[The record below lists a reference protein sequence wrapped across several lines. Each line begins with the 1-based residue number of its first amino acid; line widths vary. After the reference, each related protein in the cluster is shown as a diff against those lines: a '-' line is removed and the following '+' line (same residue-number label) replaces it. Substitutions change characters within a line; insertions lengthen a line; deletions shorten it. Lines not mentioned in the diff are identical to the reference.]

1 MYEYALLLL
10 LGAIA
15 VAWFNNR
22 KAQEIAV
29 ARCRHACKNAG
40 LQFLDDV
47 APISRFKLVRDDGG
61 TLRLQRRYSFDYTTA
76 QGERR
81 SGSLVMLGRK
91 PVALQIEGRTV
102 FETDDRRP

>member
-1 MYEYALLLL
+1 MYEYVLLLL
-10 LGAIA
+10 FGAIA

-29 ARCRHACKNAG
+29 AHCRRACKTAG

-47 APISRFKLVRDDGG
+47 APISRFKLVRDDSG
-61 TLRLQRRYSFDYTTA
+61 TLRLQRIYSFDYTTT
-76 QGERR
+76 QGNRC

-91 PVALQIEGRTV
+91 PMALQIEGQTV
-102 FETDDRRP
+102 FEVDDPRV